1 MVRAFKNEDEL
12 AYVTRFNRETEEK
25 EDFVISAEPYTG
37 VSWTSKD
44 ERVLATVHTS
54 HIRVFSIPSL
64 EEIYAVPTNSMVKYG
79 CLSFDGQFLAF
90 RVGDDYHVHC
100 ISSQSLISNVT
111 FTKGSKCWVNSEAL
125 FIKEAE
131 AELIHKFAH
140 GEIEAILTIEGEI
153 AAEQDNGEI
162 FFLRDVTVDSKRYFR
177 LIDANNEVK
186 QDFEK
191 RVSFAKRIISCD
203 ISSKYVVIG
212 DDHLYL
218 YDRRNRATIKRSRER
233 RVQSVYISPDEK
245 HFILKSTCR
254 TSNVYDIAGKNVTN
268 VPSMCTG
275 PSVTYSVFKDLIV
288 CKTPLGSLLCYCG
301 SIIPCDSILHVEP
314 YKCGYL
320 VFFSSKV
327 AFLDE
332 FTWVFE
338 DYELNNATIVR
349 VTEDRVEPGEQEDE
363 HRVFNVELD
372 DGTFMYVGLKSKDL
386 MLQGIQCSKDRNCIN
401 FDDEIEIR
409 IADLKKREE
418 LRLETDENALEISM
432 KMKNLLMSISML
444 EEEDKKLEEKDKK
457 LEEMDKKLQVAWA
470 ALDHY
475 VPASVKEEYST
486 LLTNADKCASAL
498 HELDVSPESFFNFSL
513 TPEEITIK
521 QSICELEK
529 AMGFVKKIDGIV
541 QEFELSD
548 TLSSTFATRFS
559 DMAEQHLAF
568 KVLYEQEY
576 AGKLEELQKL
586 DVYFD
591 IYRQCRDFA
600 QTEMYSAFKGFMDK
614 FSEFNDIFGR
624 EDESS

>member
-1 MVRAFKNEDEL
+1 MVRAFKNKDGL
-12 AYVTRFNRETEEK
+12 AYVTRFNRKAKEE
-25 EDFVISAEPYTG
+25 EDFVISAEPYTD

-44 ERVLATVHTS
+44 EFLLATVHTS

-64 EEIYAVPTNSMVKYG
+64 KEIYNISINSEVEYG

-90 RVGDDYHVHC
+90 KDGDDYHVHS

-111 FTKGSKCWVNSEAL
+111 FEDGSNCWVNSEAL

-140 GEIEAILTIEGEI
+140 GKIEAILTIEGEI
-153 AAEQDNGEI
+153 AAEQYNGEI
-162 FFLRDVTVDSKRYFR
+162 FFLRCVTVDSKRYFR

-218 YDRRNRATIKRSRER
+218 YDRRNRATIEYSRAE
-233 RVQSVYISPDEK
+233 RVQSVYISRNQK
-245 HFILKSTCR
+245 HYILESEFAMSK
-254 TSNVYDIAGKNVTN
+254 VYDIADKNVTN
-268 VPSMCTG
+268 VPSFCTG
-275 PSVTYSVFKDLIV
+275 PSVMYRVFNDDYNDLIV

-301 SIIPCDSILHVEP
+301 SIIPYDSILHVEP
-314 YKCGYL
+314 YKCGYV
-320 VFFSSKV
+320 VFYSWKV
-327 AFLDE
+327 AFISR
-332 FTWVFE
+332 FSCVFH
-338 DYELNNATIVR
+338 ELNNATIVR
-349 VTEDRVEPGEQEDE
+349 VSKMRVISGHMKDG
-363 HRVFNVELD
+363 HWMFNVKLD
-372 DGTFMYVGLKSKDL
+372 DGRFMHVEWRKANGFGSITKGIADGIIEDSKSKK
-386 MLQGIQCSKDRNCIN
+386 G
-401 FDDEIEIR
+401 EE
-409 IADLKKREE
+409 AETEE
-418 LRLETDENALEISM
+418 LRLETNENAL
-432 KMKNLLMSISML
+432 
-444 EEEDKKLEEKDKK
+444 
-457 LEEMDKKLQVAWA
+457 KLQVALA
-470 ALDHY
+470 ALAHY
-475 VPASVKEEYST
+475 VPDSVKEEYST
-486 LLTNADKCASAL
+486 LLTNVDQCASAL

-548 TLSSTFATRFS
+548 TLSSTFASRFA

-568 KVLYEQEY
+568 KVSYEQEY

-591 IYRQCRDFA
+591 VYQKCRDFA
-600 QTEMYSAFKGFMDK
+600 QTEMYSAFKSFMDK
-614 FSEFNDIFGR
+614 FSEFNDIFSKGN
-624 EDESS
+624 EPS